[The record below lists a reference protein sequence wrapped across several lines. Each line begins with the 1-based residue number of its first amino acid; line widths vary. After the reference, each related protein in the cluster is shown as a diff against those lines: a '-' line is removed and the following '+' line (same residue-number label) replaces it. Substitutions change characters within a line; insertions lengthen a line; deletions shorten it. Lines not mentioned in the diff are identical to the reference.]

1 MIDDKNRRL
10 KFIFKII
17 IILIFSFIYSSLFY
31 KVEADEEEN
40 IASNIL
46 ESQSESLRNIKFYR
60 RS

>member
-40 IASNIL
+40 MARNIL

>member
-1 MIDDKNRRL
+1 MIDDKNGRL

-40 IASNIL
+40 MARNIL

>member
-1 MIDDKNRRL
+1 MIDDKNGRL

-17 IILIFSFIYSSLFY
+17 IILIFSFIYSSFFY
-31 KVEADEEEN
+31 KVKADEEEN